1 MKIILANFNGK
12 VQHYF
17 TNIKTRGFISFTKK
31 ILKVPSRLCFS
42 SAARNESSN
51 RLKLKNTVTCSSN
64 FGHGLVTTVH
74 NYSDQ
79 TPLVSSHS
87 NTAAVTKEPLV
98 KTPNTISEPLFTE
111 VLGSELC

>member
-12 VQHYF
+12 VEYYF
-17 TNIKTRGFISFTKK
+17 TDIKTRGCISFTKK
-31 ILKVPSRLCFS
+31 ILKAPSRLCFS

-51 RLKLKNTVTCSSN
+51 KLKNTVSCSSN
-64 FGHGLVTTVH
+64 FGHGLVTIIH

-98 KTPNTISEPLFTE
+98 KTPNTISESLFTE
-111 VLGSELC
+111 VLPSELC